1 MIGANSTIE
10 VGGRRVR
17 GRVYPWGVV
26 DGMSAWLDGVYRY
39 LCLFADK
46 LWTVIMEVFSTELF
60 GVCENKSKLI
70 WCLIHS

>member
-26 DGMSAWLDGVYRY
+26 DGMSAWLDGVDRY

-46 LWTVIMEVFSTELF
+46 LLSSVFY
-60 GVCENKSKLI
+60 
-70 WCLIHS
+70 